1 MINFTFFS
9 FFINLVTFQV
19 PSEPIYIVTEFM
31 VNGSLLDY
39 LRTGEGRRTTFPD
52 HVDIAAQ
59 VGGRTQ
65 IKSSLY

>member
-1 MINFTFFS
+1 MS
-9 FFINLVTFQV
+9 
-19 PSEPIYIVTEFM
+19 SEPIYIVTEFM

-59 VGGRTQ
+59 VGGRFDVERRVHL
-65 IKSSLY
+65 SGSV